1 MEKDKKN
8 KAIDFMTY
16 KNTGTI
22 VYKDSDADPV
32 IDSLKELG
40 LFDESTDWD
49 NMAMVMEMTT
59 DELLAEIYHRAND
72 KEGLRSHIPSEIIT
86 AELWNRI
93 SFIENLC
100 KYVQKNKK

>member
-1 MEKDKKN
+1 MNSKN
-8 KAIDFMTY
+8 KAIDFLTF
-16 KNTGTI
+16 KNTGKI
-22 VYKDSDADPV
+22 LYKDIETSNSEIKDDMEF
-32 IDSLKELG
+32 INEISN
-40 LFDESTDWD
+40 WD

-72 KEGLRSHIPSEIIT
+72 KEGIRSHIPSEIIT

-100 KYVQKNKK
+100 NYVQENKK